1 VLVGSCGK
9 LSAIL
14 SWKKHEKTIRGDIQ
28 SSSNGHPPIAPKA
41 HGSKD
46 SRHARLHE
54 EKLKM
59 MCAVHRKTKK
69 TIVKSPFVTI
79 KMNY

>member
-1 VLVGSCGK
+1 MCLWDLVGSYQ
-9 LSAIL
+9 LSFL
-14 SWKKHEKTIRGDIQ
+14 GKTIRGDIQ